1 MKTITLQID
10 GLTCANCARAV
21 QTALTGVT
29 GVQTA
34 HVNFLAKTARITFD
48 PSQATESRLIQAVTQ
63 AGYSARLPSRHREAD
78 ELRQARWQLAQTA
91 GIGVLLFGGWA
102 FGFRPVIIIATVL
115 GAWPIVCRAF
125 KALRARRLD
134 ADVLVAIAIIAASS
148 VGEFVAAG
156 EVAFIM
162 LLGEQLENFTT
173 RRARRSLGSLLSL
186 LPATARVRRGETEI
200 EIPTVELKTGDIVV
214 VRAGER
220 IPADGVVRS
229 GTASVNQ
236 SPVTGESMPV
246 TKTAGAEVFV
256 GTLAESGA
264 LIVEATRVG
273 DDTTLAGIARIV
285 AEAQQREAPIQRTL
299 DRLAGWLVPVM
310 LALAALVF
318 ALTHD
323 WHRAITVLIVA
334 CPCALILAT
343 PTAVMAGIA
352 RAARAGVL
360 IKGGQFL
367 EATAR
372 LHTIVFDKTG
382 TLTHGQPE
390 VTHIQRFCEHTA
402 AELVGLAAIAEKMS
416 SHPVARAIQRKA
428 GALGV
433 PAVDPHQFESFARG
447 VVAEH
452 DGQQLVV
459 GRQEHLTEQSVELT
473 DAHHA
478 HLDEH
483 REAGHTTVVVA
494 HDGQVCGTICVA
506 DTVRAD
512 AGEAVRQLRQLGIEK
527 IVMLTGDHQRVALD
541 IAGTLG
547 IDEVRAEVL
556 PGQKADYIT
565 ELKKAGSVAMVGD
578 GVNDAPALA
587 VADVGMAMGV
597 TGTDVAN
604 EAADVA
610 LLADDLSKIAFSVG
624 LSRHAL
630 KIIRQGLWFALA
642 YNVTMVTLAGTGH
655 LHMIGGAI
663 AHQFSSIIVILNAM
677 RLLRYR

>member
-1 MKTITLQID
+1 M
-10 GLTCANCARAV
+10 TCANCARAV
-21 QTALTGVT
+21 QTALTGT
-29 GVQTA
+29 AGVQTA
-34 HVNFLAKTARITFD
+34 HVNFLSKTAQITGSTPEAD
-48 PSQATESRLIQAVTQ
+48 LLRVIQA
-63 AGYSARLPSRHREAD
+63 AGY
-78 ELRQARWQLAQTA
+78 QARPLSKQRDQDETSAARRHLLQTA
-91 GIGVLLFGGWA
+91 GIGALLFGGWI
-102 FGFRPVIIIATVL
+102 FHFQPVIILATAL
-115 GAWPIVCRAF
+115 GGWPIVYRAF
-125 KALRARRLD
+125 KALRAKRLD
-134 ADVLVAIAIIAASS
+134 ADVLVATAIIAASS
-148 VGEFVAAG
+148 VGEFIAAG

-162 LLGEQLENFTT
+162 QLGEQLENFTT
-173 RRARRSLGSLLSL
+173 RRARQSLGSLLAL
-186 LPATARVRRGETEI
+186 LPATARIRRGEIEI
-200 EIPTVELKTGDIVV
+200 EIPTGELQTGDTII

-220 IPADGVVRS
+220 IPADGIVRS

-236 SPVTGESMPV
+236 APVTGESMPV
-246 TKTAGAEVFV
+246 TKTTGAEVFV

-285 AEAQQREAPIQRTL
+285 EEAQQREAPIQRTL

-310 LALAALVF
+310 LTLAALVF
-318 ALTHD
+318 VLTHD

-390 VTHIQRFCEHTA
+390 VTAVRSNCHHTD
-402 AELVGLAAIAEKMS
+402 AELVGLAAVAEKMS
-416 SHPVARAIQRKA
+416 SHPVARAIVRKS
-428 GALGV
+428 GQT
-433 PAVDPHQFESFARG
+433 PADPTSFTSHPRG

-452 DGQQLVV
+452 AGQKLVV
-459 GRQEHLTEQSVELT
+459 GRSEFLAEHAIDVTG
-473 DAHHA
+473 DHHDI
-478 HLDEH
+478 LF
-483 REAGHTTVVVA
+483 A
-494 HDGQVCGTICVA
+494 HDGKLCGSIAIA

-512 AGEAVRQLRQLGIEK
+512 AGAAIRQLRQLGIEK
-527 IVMLTGDHQRVALD
+527 IVMLTGDHRRVALD
-541 IAGTLG
+541 IADALG
-547 IDEVRAEVL
+547 IDEVHAEVL
-556 PGQKADYIT
+556 PEQKAAHIT
-565 ELKKAGSVAMVGD
+565 ELKKAGPVAMVGD

-597 TGTDVAN
+597 TGTDVAH
-604 EAADVA
+604 EAADIA

-677 RLLRYR
+677 RLLRYRQNNSAAAT

>member
-1 MKTITLQID
+1 MKTTTLQID
-10 GLTCANCARAV
+10 GMTCANCARAV
-21 QTALTGVT
+21 QTTLTAVT

-34 HVNFLAKTARITFD
+34 RVNFLSKTASITFD
-48 PSQATESRLIQAVTQ
+48 PGQTAEPNLIHAVAQ
-63 AGYSARLPSRHREAD
+63 AGYTARLPSSHREAD
-78 ELRQARWQLAQTA
+78 ELRHARWQLAQTA

-102 FGFRPVIIIATVL
+102 FGFKPVIIIATAL
-115 GAWPIVCRAF
+115 GAWPIIYRAF

-134 ADVLVAIAIIAASS
+134 ADVLVATAIIAASS

-173 RRARRSLGSLLSL
+173 RRARRSLGGLLAL
-186 LPATARVRRGETEI
+186 LPATARVRRGDTEI
-200 EIPTVELKTGDIVV
+200 EIPTAELKTGDIVI

-220 IPADGVVRS
+220 IPADGIVRS

-236 SPVTGESMPV
+236 APVTGESMPV
-246 TKTAGAEVFV
+246 TKTAGGEVFV
-256 GTLAESGA
+256 GTLAETGA
-264 LIVEATRVG
+264 LVVEATRVG
-273 DDTTLAGIARIV
+273 DDSTLAGIARIV

-390 VTHIQRFCEHTA
+390 VTEVRRNCHHTD
-402 AELVGLAAIAEKMS
+402 AELVGLAAVAEKLS
-416 SHPVARAIQRKA
+416 SHPVARAIVRKA
-428 GALGV
+428 GQT
-433 PAVDPHQFESFARG
+433 PADPSSFTSHPRG

-452 DGQQLVV
+452 AGQTLVV
-459 GRQEHLTEQSVELT
+459 GRSEFLAEHAIDVTGE
-473 DAHHA
+473 HHDI
-478 HLDEH
+478 LF
-483 REAGHTTVVVA
+483 A
-494 HDGQVCGTICVA
+494 HDGKLCGSIAVA
-506 DTVRAD
+506 DTVRAG
-512 AGEAVRQLRQLGIEK
+512 AGAAVRQLRQLGIEK
-527 IVMLTGDHQRVALD
+527 IVMLTGDHRRVALD
-541 IAGTLG
+541 IAGKLG
-547 IDEVRAEVL
+547 IDDVRAEVL
-556 PGQKADYIT
+556 PEQKAAYIT
-565 ELKKAGSVAMVGD
+565 ELKKAGTVAMVGD

-597 TGTDVAN
+597 TGTDVAH

-663 AHQFSSIIVILNAM
+663 AHQFSSTIVILNAM
-677 RLLRYR
+677 RLLRYRQNSSDAAT